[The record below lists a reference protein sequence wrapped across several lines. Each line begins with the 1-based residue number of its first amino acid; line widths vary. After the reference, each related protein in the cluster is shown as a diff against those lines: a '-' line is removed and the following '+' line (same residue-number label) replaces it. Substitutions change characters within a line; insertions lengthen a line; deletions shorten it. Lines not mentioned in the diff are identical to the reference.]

1 MQMERRK
8 SQKRVVVFT
17 GAGMSAE
24 SGVST
29 FRDAD
34 GLWENHRI
42 EEVCTAE
49 AWVRNPQMVLEFYNA
64 RRAQLDEVEP
74 NAGHR
79 AVAELERYFDSVT
92 VVTQNVDDLHE
103 RAGSSRVVHLHGELR
118 KARSER
124 DSELIV
130 PAPGPT
136 HWGDRAPDGAQL
148 RPHIVFFGEAVPE
161 YERAL
166 EIVRSADLFLV
177 VGTSLAVYP
186 AAGLVYQ
193 LRPEVPVWLVD
204 PRPARVELPN
214 PLTVVRTGAAEG
226 VRTVVD
232 EMVERCRIDG

>member
-1 MQMERRK
+1 MK
-8 SQKRVVVFT
+8 SQKKVVVFT
-17 GAGMSAE
+17 GAGMSAD

-42 EEVCTAE
+42 EDVCTPE
-49 AWVRNPQMVLEFYNA
+49 AWARNPQGVLDFYNA

-79 AVAELERYFDSVT
+79 AVAGLENHFENVV

-103 RAGSSRVVHLHGELR
+103 RAGSSNIIHLHGELR

-124 DSELIV
+124 NPQVIV
-130 PAPGPT
+130 PAQGPT
-136 HWGDRAPDGAQL
+136 RMGDTGPDGAQL

-166 EIVRSADLFLV
+166 EAVRDADLFLV
-177 VGTSLAVYP
+177 IGTSLAVYP
-186 AAGLVYQ
+186 AAGLLYQ
-193 LRPEVPVWLVD
+193 IRPEVPVWLVD
-204 PRPARVELPN
+204 PRPARVTVPN
-214 PLTVVRTGAAEG
+214 PLTVIAEGAAKG
-226 VRTVVD
+226 VPLLVSELIRRETG
-232 EMVERCRIDG
+232 E

>member
-1 MQMERRK
+1 MK
-8 SQKRVVVFT
+8 SQKKAVVFT
-17 GAGMSAE
+17 GAGMSAD

-42 EEVCTAE
+42 EDVCTPE
-49 AWVRNPQMVLEFYNA
+49 AWARDPQGVLDFYNA

-79 AVAELERYFDSVT
+79 AVARLEEYFEQVT

-103 RAGSSRVVHLHGELR
+103 RAGSSRVIHLHGELR

-124 DSELIV
+124 NPEVIV

-136 HWGDRAPDGAQL
+136 RLGDKGPDGAQL

-166 EIVRSADLFLV
+166 EIVREADLFV
-177 VGTSLAVYP
+177 VIGTSLAVYP
-186 AAGLVYQ
+186 AAGLIYR
-193 LRPEVPVWLVD
+193 LRPDVPVWLVD
-204 PRPARVELPN
+204 PRPAQVAIPN
-214 PLTVVRTGAAEG
+214 PLTVIAEGAAAG
-226 VRTVVD
+226 VPPL
-232 EMVERCRIDG
+232 VEELIRRETESGRDS

>member
-1 MQMERRK
+1 MK

-17 GAGMSAE
+17 GAGMSAD

-42 EEVCTAE
+42 EDVCTPE
-49 AWVRNPQMVLEFYNA
+49 AWRWNPQAVLDFYNA

-79 AVAELERYFDSVT
+79 AVAELERYFEEVW

-103 RAGSSRVVHLHGELR
+103 RAGSRRVVHLHGELR

-124 DSELIV
+124 DPELIV
-130 PAPGPT
+130 PAEGPT
-136 HWGDRAPDGAQL
+136 ELGDRAPDGAQL

-166 EIVRSADLFLV
+166 EIVREADLFLV
-177 VGTSLAVYP
+177 IGTSLAVYP
-186 AAGLVYQ
+186 AAGLIYQ

-204 PRPARVELPN
+204 PRPARVAIPN
-214 PLTVVRTGAAEG
+214 PLTVVEAGAAEG
-226 VRTVVD
+226 VPPLVA
-232 EMVERCRIDG
+232 ELVERGE

>member
-1 MQMERRK
+1 MK
-8 SQKRVVVFT
+8 SHKKAVVFT
-17 GAGMSAE
+17 GAGMSAD

-42 EEVCTAE
+42 EDVCTPE
-49 AWVRNPQMVLEFYNA
+49 AWARDPQGVLDFYNA

-79 AVAELERYFDSVT
+79 AVAELEKYFDHVV

-103 RAGSSRVVHLHGELR
+103 RAGSSNVIHLHGELR

-124 DSELIV
+124 NPNVIV

-136 HWGDRAPDGAQL
+136 RLGDKGPDGEQL

-166 EIVRSADLFLV
+166 QVVRDADLFLV
-177 VGTSLAVYP
+177 IGTSLAVYP
-186 AAGLVYQ
+186 AAGLLYQ
-193 LRPEVPVWLVD
+193 IRPDVPVWLVD
-204 PRPARVELPN
+204 PRPARVTVPN
-214 PLTVVRTGAAEG
+214 PLTVIAKGAAEG
-226 VRTVVD
+226 VPPLVKELIGRETA
-232 EMVERCRIDG
+232 R

>member
-1 MQMERRK
+1 MK
-8 SQKRVVVFT
+8 SQKKVVVFT
-17 GAGMSAE
+17 GAGMSAD

-42 EEVCTAE
+42 EDVCTPE
-49 AWVRNPQMVLEFYNA
+49 AWARNPQGVLDFYNA

-79 AVAELERYFDSVT
+79 AIAELEKHFGNVV

-103 RAGSSRVVHLHGELR
+103 RAGSTNVIHLHGELR
-118 KARSER
+118 MARSER
-124 DSELIV
+124 NPGVTV

-136 HWGDRAPDGAQL
+136 HLGDKGPDGAQL

-166 EIVRSADLFLV
+166 GVVRDADLFVV

-186 AAGLVYQ
+186 AAGLLYQ
-193 LRPEVPVWLVD
+193 IRPEVPVWLVD
-204 PRPARVELPN
+204 PHPAKVAIPN
-214 PLTVVRTGAAEG
+214 PLTVVAEGAAKGLPPLVGELI
-226 VRTVVD
+226 RRET
-232 EMVERCRIDG
+232 RL

>member
-1 MQMERRK
+1 MK
-8 SQKRVVVFT
+8 SQKKVVVFT
-17 GAGMSAE
+17 GAGMSAD

-42 EEVCTAE
+42 EDVCTPG
-49 AWVRNPQMVLEFYNA
+49 AWARNPQQVLDFYNA

-79 AVAELERYFDSVT
+79 AVAELEKHFGNVV

-103 RAGSSRVVHLHGELR
+103 RAGSSNIIHLHGELR

-124 DSELIV
+124 NPGVIV

-136 HWGDRAPDGAQL
+136 HLGDKGPDGAQL

-166 EIVRSADLFLV
+166 GVVRDADLFVV

-186 AAGLVYQ
+186 AAGLLYQ
-193 LRPEVPVWLVD
+193 IRPKVPVWLVD
-204 PRPARVELPN
+204 PHPAKVAIPN
-214 PLTVVRTGAAEG
+214 PLTVVAERAAKGLPPLVGELI
-226 VRTVVD
+226 RQET
-232 EMVERCRIDG
+232 RL

>member
-1 MQMERRK
+1 MK
-8 SQKRVVVFT
+8 SQKKVVVFT
-17 GAGMSAE
+17 GAGMSAD

-42 EEVCTAE
+42 EDVCTPE
-49 AWVRNPQMVLEFYNA
+49 AWARDPQGVLDFYNA

-79 AVAELERYFDSVT
+79 AVAGLETHFANVV

-103 RAGSSRVVHLHGELR
+103 RAGSSEIIHLHGELR

-124 DSELIV
+124 NPQVIV
-130 PAPGPT
+130 PVQGPT
-136 HWGDRAPDGAQL
+136 RMGDKGPDGAQL

-166 EIVRSADLFLV
+166 EAVRDADLFLV
-177 VGTSLAVYP
+177 IGTSLAVYP
-186 AAGLVYQ
+186 AAGLLYQ
-193 LRPEVPVWLVD
+193 IRPEVPVWLVD
-204 PRPARVELPN
+204 PRPARVTVPN
-214 PLTVVRTGAAEG
+214 PLTVIAEG
-226 VRTVVD
+226 ATKGVPPLVAELIRRET
-232 EMVERCRIDG
+232 EG

>member
-1 MQMERRK
+1 MK
-8 SQKRVVVFT
+8 SKKKAVVFT
-17 GAGMSAE
+17 GAGMSAD

-42 EEVCTAE
+42 EDVCTPE
-49 AWVRNPQMVLEFYNA
+49 AWQRDPQGVLGFYNA

-79 AVAELERYFDSVT
+79 AVAELEKYFDHVV

-103 RAGSSRVVHLHGELR
+103 RAGSSNVIHLHGELR

-124 DSELIV
+124 NPNVIV

-136 HWGDRAPDGAQL
+136 RLGDKGPDGAQL

-166 EIVRSADLFLV
+166 QVVRDADLFLV
-177 VGTSLAVYP
+177 IGTSLAVYP
-186 AAGLVYQ
+186 AAGLLYQ
-193 LRPEVPVWLVD
+193 IRPDVPVWLVD
-204 PRPARVELPN
+204 PRPARVTVPN
-214 PLTVVRTGAAEG
+214 PLTVIAKGAAEG
-226 VRTVVD
+226 VPPL
-232 EMVERCRIDG
+232 VEELIRRERKG

>member
-1 MQMERRK
+1 MK
-8 SQKRVVVFT
+8 SHKKAVVFT
-17 GAGMSAE
+17 GAGMSAD

-42 EEVCTAE
+42 EDVCTPE
-49 AWVRNPQMVLEFYNA
+49 AWQRDPQGVLGFYNA

-79 AVAELERYFDSVT
+79 AVAELEKYFDHVV

-103 RAGSSRVVHLHGELR
+103 RAGSSNVIHLHGELR

-124 DSELIV
+124 NPNVIV

-136 HWGDRAPDGAQL
+136 RLGDKGPDGAQL

-166 EIVRSADLFLV
+166 QVVRDADLFLV
-177 VGTSLAVYP
+177 IGTSLAVYP
-186 AAGLVYQ
+186 AAGLLYQ
-193 LRPEVPVWLVD
+193 IRPDVPVWLVD
-204 PRPARVELPN
+204 PRPARVTVPN
-214 PLTVVRTGAAEG
+214 PLTVIAKGAAEG
-226 VRTVVD
+226 VPPL
-232 EMVERCRIDG
+232 VEELIRRERKG